1 MNSLFKSLNPQAQQ
15 PQQTQPN
22 IMDQYQQ
29 FRQNPLQFLLNKN
42 VNIPQQFQNNP
53 QGAVQYLMSNG
64 QMSQQQFQRCSQM
77 AQMMGLRL

>member
-1 MNSLFKSLNPQAQQ
+1 MNSLYKSMNPQ
-15 PQQTQPN
+15 PQQPN
-22 IMDQYQQ
+22 MMEQFQQ
-29 FRQNPLQFLLNKN
+29 FRQNPIQFLMQRN
-42 VNIPQQFQNNP
+42 VGIPQQFQNNP